1 MKRVAEQTRIREK
14 TVVCIDC
21 ESRIAL
27 NGAIKLGQELVCP
40 LCDAVMEIVGLDP
53 LKADWIYEAPEY
65 DPDEDEAD
73 W

>member
-1 MKRVAEQTRIREK
+1 MKRVAEQTRVREK

-53 LKADWIYEAPEY
+53 LQADWIYEETEY

-73 W
+73 R

>member
-1 MKRVAEQTRIREK
+1 MDERTRVRARTL
-14 TVVCIDC
+14 VCLDC

-27 NGAIKLGQELVCP
+27 NGAVKLGQELVCP

-53 LKADWIYEAPEY
+53 LQADWIYEAPEY
-65 DPDEDEAD
+65 DQDDDEEID